1 MSAQAQTI
9 TPKRGRGRPPKTHDN
24 RRVQAYLMAC
34 GLQDRG
40 THFAA
45 LPRHIPWLAD
55 LFRAAECAQTQGQ
68 NSNGTL
74 NGRLIFGILLSCSV
88 VGAAAI
94 VEALPRDYSPAQLG
108 RYALASEFASQQIAR
123 HLDQCPKVATPD
135 YQERVSEYFSL

>member
-1 MSAQAQTI
+1 MSAHAENT

-24 RRVQAYLMAC
+24 SRVQEYLRAC

-40 THFAA
+40 KHFAA
-45 LPRHIPWLAD
+45 LPRISWLSD
-55 LFRAAECAQTQGQ
+55 LLRAAECAQTKGQ
-68 NSNGTL
+68 NSNGPL

-88 VGAAAI
+88 VGASTI
-94 VEALPRDYSPAQLG
+94 GEALPRDYSPAQMG

-123 HLDQCPKVATPD
+123 YLDQCPEVDTPD